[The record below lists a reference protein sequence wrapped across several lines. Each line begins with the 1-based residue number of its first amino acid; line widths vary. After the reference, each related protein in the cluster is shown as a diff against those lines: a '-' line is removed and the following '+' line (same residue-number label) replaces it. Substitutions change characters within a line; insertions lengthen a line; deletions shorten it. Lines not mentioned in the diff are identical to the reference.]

1 MTTPV
6 DRPDPVYAALSEH
19 KGLLARSSRSSQTAD
34 IVRASILD
42 GSLRPGTRLSE
53 PDICAALGVSRN
65 TLREAFRSLIEER
78 LVTHELN
85 RGAFVRIPSS
95 EDVGELYQCRRIV
108 ECAAVH
114 GFDRATQD
122 PAELAAALA
131 RADACAAK
139 QDWTGVGTADIDFHK
154 AIAALNRSRRLDQM
168 MSSVWN
174 ELRLVFH
181 VMADPLTFHEPYLAR
196 NHEIYE
202 ALIAGRCAEAEQMLA
217 DYLTDAESHIGAAYV
232 SVVA

>member
-6 DRPDPVYAALSEH
+6 DRPDPVYTALSEH

-42 GSLRPGTRLSE
+42 GSLRPGQRLSE

-78 LVTHELN
+78 LVNHELN
-85 RGAFVRIPSS
+85 RGAFVRIPTSD
-95 EDVGELYQCRRIV
+95 DVAELYQCRRVV
-108 ECAAVH
+108 EGAAVR
-114 GFDRATQD
+114 GFDSDQE
-122 PAELAAALA
+122 PIELAAALA
-131 RADACAAK
+131 RADACAAE

-168 MSSVWN
+168 MASVWN

-196 NHEIYE
+196 NHEIYQ
-202 ALIAGRCAEAEQMLA
+202 AMTGGQVAAAEQMLA
-217 DYLTDAESHIGAAYV
+217 DYLTDAESHIRGAYTHI
-232 SVVA
+232 VA

>member
-6 DRPDPVYAALSEH
+6 DRPDPVYTALSEH

-42 GSLRPGTRLSE
+42 GSLRPGQRLSE

-78 LVTHELN
+78 LVNHELN
-85 RGAFVRIPSS
+85 RGAFVRIPTS
-95 EDVGELYQCRRIV
+95 EDVAELYQCRRVV
-108 ECAAVH
+108 EGAAVH
-114 GFDRATQD
+114 GFGSDQD

-131 RADACAAK
+131 RADACAAE

-154 AIAALNRSRRLDQM
+154 AIAALNRSKRLDEM
-168 MSSVWN
+168 MASVWN

-196 NHEIYE
+196 NHEIY
-202 ALIAGRCAEAEQMLA
+202 AAMIAGRSTEAERMLA
-217 DYLTDAESHIGAAYV
+217 DYLTDAESHIRGAYTRI
-232 SVVA
+232 VA

>member
-1 MTTPV
+1 MSTPV
-6 DRPDPVYAALSEH
+6 GRPDPVYSALSSH
-19 KGLLARSSRSSQTAD
+19 RDLLTRSSRSSQTAG

-85 RGAFVRIPSS
+85 RGAFVRIPS
-95 EDVGELYQCRRIV
+95 EDDVAEVYHCRRII
-108 ECAAVH
+108 EGAAVR
-114 GFDRATQD
+114 GFTGPDTALTG
-122 PAELAAALA
+122 LAAALA

-154 AIAALNRSRRLDQM
+154 AIAALNQSSRLDQM
-168 MSSVWN
+168 MVSVWN

-181 VMADPLTFHEPYLAR
+181 VMADPLTFHEPYLPR
-196 NHEIYE
+196 NHEIHR
-202 ALIAGRCAEAEQMLA
+202 ALVDGRTAAAEQMLA
-217 DYLTDAESHIGAAYV
+217 AYLTDAEAHIRAAY
-232 SVVA
+232 ARIIA

>member
-6 DRPDPVYAALSEH
+6 DRPDPVYTALSEH

-34 IVRASILD
+34 IVRASILH
-42 GSLRPGTRLSE
+42 GSLRPGQRLSE

-78 LVTHELN
+78 LVNHELN
-85 RGAFVRIPSS
+85 RGAFVRIPTAD
-95 EDVGELYQCRRIV
+95 DVAELYQCRRVV
-108 ECAAVH
+108 EGAAVH
-114 GFDRATQD
+114 GFGSDQD

-131 RADACAAK
+131 RADACAAE

-154 AIAALNRSRRLDQM
+154 AIAALNRSKRLDEM
-168 MSSVWN
+168 MASVWN

-196 NHEIYE
+196 NHEIYT
-202 ALIAGRCAEAEQMLA
+202 AMIAGRSVEAERMLA
-217 DYLTDAESHIGAAYV
+217 DYLTDAESHIRGAYARI
-232 SVVA
+232 VA

>member
-1 MTTPV
+1 MTTPA

-19 KGLLARSSRSSQTAD
+19 KGLLARSSRSSQIAD

-42 GSLRPGTRLSE
+42 GALRPGQRLSE

-85 RGAFVRIPSS
+85 RGAFVRIPTSD
-95 EDVGELYQCRRIV
+95 DVAELYQCRRVV
-108 ECAAVH
+108 EGAAVH
-114 GFDRATQD
+114 GFDSDQEPT
-122 PAELAAALA
+122 ELAAALA
-131 RADACAAK
+131 RADACAAE

-168 MSSVWN
+168 MASVWN

-202 ALIAGRCAEAEQMLA
+202 AMIGGQAAAAEQMLA
-217 DYLTDAESHIGAAYV
+217 DYLTDAESHIRGAYAHI
-232 SVVA
+232 VA

>member
-6 DRPDPVYAALSEH
+6 DRPDPVYTALSEH
-19 KGLLARSSRSSQTAD
+19 KGLLTRSSRSSQTAD

-42 GSLRPGTRLSE
+42 GSLRPGSRLSE

-85 RGAFVRIPSS
+85 RGAFVRVPTSD
-95 EDVGELYQCRRIV
+95 DVAELYQCRRIV
-108 ECAAVH
+108 ECAAIR
-114 GFDRATQD
+114 GFDRAATGSD
-122 PAELAAALA
+122 ELAAALA
-131 RADACAAK
+131 RADACAAE

-154 AIAALNRSRRLDQM
+154 AIAALNRSKRLDQM

-196 NHEIYE
+196 NHEIHR
-202 ALIAGRCAEAEQMLA
+202 ALLDGRGAAAEQMLA
-217 DYLTDAESHIGAAYV
+217 DYLTDAETHIRSAYTRVGA
-232 SVVA
+232 

>member
-6 DRPDPVYAALSEH
+6 DRPDPVYTALSEH

-42 GSLRPGTRLSE
+42 GSLRPGQRLSE

-78 LVTHELN
+78 LVNHELN
-85 RGAFVRIPSS
+85 RGAFVRIPTSD
-95 EDVGELYQCRRIV
+95 DVAELYQCRRVV
-108 ECAAVH
+108 EGAAVH
-114 GFDRATQD
+114 GFGGDQD

-131 RADACAAK
+131 RADACAAE

-154 AIAALNRSRRLDQM
+154 AIAALNRSKRLDQM
-168 MSSVWN
+168 MASVWN

-196 NHEIYE
+196 NHEIY
-202 ALIAGRCAEAEQMLA
+202 AAMIAGRTAEAERMLA
-217 DYLTDAESHIGAAYV
+217 DYLTDAESHIRGAYTRI
-232 SVVA
+232 VA